1 MAEPMPPF
9 DVLVR
14 LPAVLKLPGMEQAAV
29 RKDLAY
35 KTIGGQ
41 ELRFDLFRPGD
52 AAPEAPLP
60 LVVLVH
66 GGPIPEGA
74 SAKNMG
80 IFQSLGRLLA
90 ASGLAGV
97 AFSHRFYRPSMLLE
111 AAGDL
116 RDALRHL
123 RDGALGYGLDPERVA
138 LWAFSGGGP
147 LLSSAL
153 RDAAPYLKALVAY
166 YAVLDL
172 RERPPG
178 AAPGGP
184 EDLTDETRQ
193 AFSPAYHIGLRGRGA
208 PPILVARAGADNP
221 WLNASIDRF
230 AARALE
236 SNAEIEVLNHP
247 DGRHGFDLLDDVPR
261 SHEIL
266 RRTLDFLRA
275 RLAA

>member
-1 MAEPMPPF
+1 MPPF

-14 LPAVLKLPGMEQAAV
+14 LPAVLKLPGMEQAVV
-29 RKDLAY
+29 RKDLVY
-35 KTIGGQ
+35 KTAGEQ
-41 ELRFDLFRPGD
+41 ALRFDLFRPGD
-52 AAPEAPLP
+52 AAPEAPAP

-90 ASGLAGV
+90 ASGLAAV
-97 AFSHRFYRPSMLLE
+97 AFSHRFHKPSMLLE

-123 RDGALGYGLDPERVA
+123 RDGAAGYGLDPERVA

-147 LLSSAL
+147 FLSSAL
-153 RDAAPYLKALVAY
+153 RDAPAYLKALVAY

-178 AAPGGP
+178 AAAGGP
-184 EDLTDETRQ
+184 EDLTDDVRQ
-193 AFSPAYHIGLRGRGA
+193 AFSPAYHVGVRGRSA
-208 PPILVARAGADNP
+208 PPTLVARAGADTP
-221 WLNASIDRF
+221 WLNAGIDRF
-230 AARALE
+230 VACALQA
-236 SNAEIEVLNHP
+236 NAEIEVLNHP
-247 DGRHGFDLLDDVPR
+247 DGRHGFDLVDDVPR

-275 RLAA
+275 RLVA

>member
-1 MAEPMPPF
+1 MPPF
-9 DVLVR
+9 DVFVR
-14 LPAVLKLPGMEQAAV
+14 LPAVLKLPGMERAVV

-35 KTIGGQ
+35 KTIGEQ

-52 AAPEAPLP
+52 ATPEVLLP

-90 ASGLAGV
+90 ASGFAGV
-97 AFSHRFYRPSMLLE
+97 AFSHRFHKPPMLLE

-123 RDGALGYGLDPERVA
+123 RDGAAAYGLDPERVA

-147 LLSSAL
+147 LLSSSL
-153 RDAAPYLKALVAY
+153 RDAPPYVRALVAY
-166 YAVLDL
+166 YALLDL

-178 AAPGGP
+178 ATPGGP
-184 EDLTDETRQ
+184 EDLTDEARQ
-193 AFSPAYHIGLRGRGA
+193 AFSPAYHVGLRGRGA
-208 PPILVARAGADNP
+208 PPILVARAGADDP
-221 WLNASIDRF
+221 WLNAACDRF
-230 AARALE
+230 VARALE
-236 SNAEIEVLNHP
+236 ANAEIEVLNHP

-266 RRTLDFLRA
+266 RRTLDYLRA

>member
-1 MAEPMPPF
+1 MPEPMPPF

-14 LPAVLKLPGMEQAAV
+14 LPAVLKLPGMEQAVV
-29 RKDLAY
+29 RKDLTY
-35 KTIGGQ
+35 KTIGQQ
-41 ELRFDLFRPGD
+41 ELGFDLFRPGD
-52 AAPEAPLP
+52 VAPEVPLP

-97 AFSHRFYRPSMLLE
+97 AFSHRFYRTSMLLE

-123 RDGALGYGLDPERVA
+123 RDGALGYGLDAERVA

-147 LLSSAL
+147 LLSSSL

-178 AAPGGP
+178 AGPGGP

-193 AFSPAYHIGLRGRGA
+193 AFSPAYHVGLRGRGA
-208 PPILVARAGADNP
+208 PPILVARAGADSP
-221 WLNASIDRF
+221 SLNAGIDRF
-230 AARALE
+230 VARALE

-275 RLAA
+275 RLAG

>member
-1 MAEPMPPF
+1 MPPF

-14 LPAVLKLPGMEQAAV
+14 LPAVLRLPGMELAAV
-29 RKDLAY
+29 RKDLVY
-35 KTIGGQ
+35 KTIGQQ
-41 ELRFDLFRPGD
+41 ELRFDLSRPWD
-52 AAPEAPLP
+52 AAPEARLP

-90 ASGLAGV
+90 ASGLAAV
-97 AFSHRFYRPSMLLE
+97 AFSHRFHKASMLLE

-116 RDALRHL
+116 RDVLRHL
-123 RDGALGYGLDPERVA
+123 QAGAAEYGLDADRVA

-147 LLSSAL
+147 FLSSAL
-153 RDAAPYLKALVAY
+153 RDAPPYVKALVAY

-178 AAPGGP
+178 AAAGGP
-184 EDLTDETRQ
+184 EDLTDDTRE
-193 AFSPAYHIGLRGRGA
+193 AFSPAYHVGKRGRSA

-221 WLNASIDRF
+221 WLNAGIDRF
-230 AARALE
+230 VARALE
-236 SNAEIEVLNHP
+236 ANAEIEVLNHP

-275 RLAA
+275 RLLG